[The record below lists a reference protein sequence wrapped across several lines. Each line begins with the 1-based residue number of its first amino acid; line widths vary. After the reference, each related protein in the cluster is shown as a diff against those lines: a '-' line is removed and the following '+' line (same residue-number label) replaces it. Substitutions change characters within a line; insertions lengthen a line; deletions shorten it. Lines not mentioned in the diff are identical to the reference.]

1 MKKLITTTLCILL
14 ISGMAAQISIIGTA
28 TPAGNWETDFYLTQ
42 DSGNPDLWSTNIQLN
57 AGELKIR
64 QNGSWDANWGGSSF
78 PSGTGVPDGPNI
90 PVYPGGSYAIT
101 FNTSTLEYNFALLSG
116 TAMGISHQ
124 AVIRNTSGEIVGNQ
138 DIGIQT
144 SIIQGAPDGTVVYS
158 ESHLPQSNSHGLIS
172 FIIGQG
178 TLVSGEFS
186 AIEWANGPY
195 FIQTEADPEG
205 GTNYTIAGTSQV
217 FSVPYAFMAKQSMDN
232 PWLRNG
238 INIYLPNGSVGIGT
252 PGPGYKLDVRG
263 GFTDE
268 GAALSIGNSDA
279 SHRLLLFGGHEN
291 DPNPFI
297 HWKHGDP
304 LRFTTDLDG
313 WSEKMRITSN
323 GWLGLGTD
331 YPLGKLSVTGDDSL
345 RVIFSSAA
353 GTNSLSSGIMF
364 KSTFGGEVPD
374 YTPRNLALIKA
385 HFDGGGWSTASLS
398 FHVAGDDCL
407 TDGETDPCERM
418 RITNEGNVG
427 IGIENPAEKLE
438 VDGNLNMHDN
448 RIKYVADP
456 VNPQDAATKSYVDML
471 IQRIEALEV
480 EAGILVKD
488 VDGNLYRTVKIGDQ
502 VWFAENL
509 KTTKYRNE
517 TPIEYPGTDNDAW
530 ANNTDGAY
538 AWFDNDVGWKA
549 SYGALYNWHA
559 LSNASE
565 LCPTGWR
572 IPSHDDFTELEQYV
586 CNSLG
591 NTDCDTKFPFN
602 NISQGWQGTDEG
614 DALKSCRQ
622 FNSPLGGDCNT
633 TVHPRWEEDA
643 NTGHY
648 GFDEFGFSA
657 LPGGYRNSEGIYIG
671 IAQYGFFWS
680 NSVSS
685 SENAWYRSMHYNEGN
700 IYRGDISRNTGFSV
714 RCIKDLSSQASLPEV
729 TTSEVTNITTTS
741 AIAGGNITSDG
752 GLPVTARG
760 VIWSASENPTLL
772 ANDGFTI
779 DGIGI
784 GEFIS
789 NLSGLDYGTN
799 YYVKAYAGSDV
810 GVTYSSE
817 VIFTTESR
825 GWGPPCP
832 GMPTLTDIDGNIY
845 NTVLMGQ
852 QCWMKENLKTTT
864 YKNSTPIPNMTD
876 DSTWLNL
883 TTGAYVWYD
892 NDINWKDNYG
902 ALYNWY
908 ATVDTNGLCPT
919 GWHVPNR
926 MEWLALISYTGSD
939 SPHGNEMKSCLQ
951 VNSPLGGDCST
962 TEHPRWNQHNTHY
975 GTDDHG
981 FSCLPGGFRGF
992 SGGFGG
998 IGNSAYFWSS
1008 TEYSLESSWT
1018 YFLLYSYGSVSFFYE
1033 NKPQGFNVRCL
1044 RDN

>member
-178 TLVSGEFS
+178 TVVSGQFN
-186 AIEWANGPY
+186 IIDWANGPY

-345 RVIFSSAA
+345 RVIFSAAA

-374 YTPRNLALIKA
+374 FTPRNLALIKA

-398 FHVAGDDCL
+398 FHLAGDDCL

-438 VDGNLNMHDN
+438 VDGNLNMHDH

-456 VNPQDAATKSYVDML
+456 VNPQDAATKSYVDQL
-471 IQRIEALEV
+471 LSIIQTMQN
-480 EAGILVKD
+480 GVKD
-488 VDGNLYRTVKIGDQ
+488 IDGNHYKVVLIGNQ
-502 VWFAENL
+502 LWMAESL
-509 KTTKYRNE
+509 KTTMYRNG

-530 ANNTDGAY
+530 VNDTVGAY
-538 AWFDNDVGWKA
+538 AWYDNEIGWKDM
-549 SYGALYNWHA
+549 YGALYNWYA
-559 LSNASE
+559 VKNVNG
-565 LCPTGWR
+565 LCPAGWGV
-572 IPSHDDFTELEQYV
+572 PSAADWLELENYLTSI
-586 CNSLG
+586 NS
-591 NTDCDTKFPFN
+591 N
-602 NISQGWQGTDEG
+602 NIGNQ
-614 DALKSCRQ
+614 LKSCRQ
-622 FNSPLGGDCNT
+622 VDSPLGAPCNT
-633 TVHPRWEEDA
+633 TEHPRWNSDLVHHG
-643 NTGHY
+643 TDDY
-648 GFDEFGFSA
+648 GFSG
-657 LPGGYRNSEGIYIG
+657 LPGGNRSYLN
-671 IAQYGFFWS
+671 ALFYGFGNLGYWWS
-680 NSVSS
+680 STSADINM
-685 SENAWYRSMHYNEGN
+685 AWIRSLNRET
-700 IYRGDISRNTGFSV
+700 GDFLQAGFNKNFGISV
-714 RCIKDLSSQASLPEV
+714 RCLKGAASEASLPEV
-729 TTSEVTNITTTS
+729 ITAEVTEITTSS
-741 AIAGGNITSDG
+741 AISGGNITSDG
-752 GLPVTARG
+752 GSQVTARG
-760 VIWSASENPTLL
+760 VVWSTNENPSIEI
-772 ANDGFTI
+772 NDGITY
-779 DGIGI
+779 DGTGT

-789 NLSGLDYGTN
+789 NLTELLPETN
-799 YYVKAYAGSDV
+799 YYVRAYASNSV
-810 GVTYSSE
+810 GTAYGNQMSFSTLAEPSFVCG
-817 VIFTTESR
+817 ES
-825 GWGPPCP
+825 
-832 GMPTLTDIDGNIY
+832 TITDIDGNIY
-845 NTVLMGQ
+845 NTVLINN
-852 QCWMKENLKTTT
+852 QCWMKENLKTTK
-864 YKNSTPIPNMTD
+864 YRNGISIEYPGNDNNAWEIN
-876 DSTWLNL
+876 
-883 TTGAYVWYD
+883 TTGAYAWYD
-892 NDINWKDNYG
+892 NDIDWKDLYG
-902 ALYNWY
+902 ALYNWH
-908 ATVDTNGLCPT
+908 AVNNPNGLCPD
-919 GWHVPNR
+919 GWLEPSDAEWAQIDTDWTQLVNYLEAEGFSNQLDNPNGAGN
-926 MEWLALISYTGSD
+926 AL
-939 SPHGNEMKSCLQ
+939 KSCRQ
-951 VNSPLGGDCST
+951 VNSPQDGDCNTS
-962 TEHPRWNQHNTHY
+962 EHPRWNEQSIH
-975 GTDDHG
+975 HG
-981 FSCLPGGFRGF
+981 FDEFGFAALPGGSRSNIGSFALIGSYGF
-992 SGGFGG
+992 W
-998 IGNSAYFWSS
+998 WSS
-1008 TEYSLESSWT
+1008 TEDSPLSALRRRIYNSQGNVYLSSYSKA
-1018 YFLLYSYGSVSFFYE
+1018 YGFS
-1033 NKPQGFNVRCL
+1033 VRCL
-1044 RDN
+1044 RDQMRNED